1 MGPAAA
7 VIGAVV
13 SVAGQVMAASAQKKA
28 MKKQEESAKVTR
40 ANNVRK
46 DIREWQKQQAS
57 ILVSAGSQG
66 LSFGDS
72 GVMGGMGGMTSN
84 MAQNFGYGSHVYGL
98 NQQAQ
103 DYFGKAQSMK
113 ALSGIG
119 NSLFS
124 MGGGVDGL
132 SQAFPKN

>member
-28 MKKQEESAKVTR
+28 MKKQEESAEVTR

-46 DIREWQKQQAS
+46 DIREWQKQQAA

-66 LSFGDS
+66 VSFGDS
-72 GVMGGMGGMTSN
+72 GVAGGLGAMVSN
-84 MAQNFGYGSHVYGL
+84 VGQNFGYGSQVYGL

-103 DYFGKAQSMK
+103 DYFGKAQSMQ

-119 NSLFS
+119 NSLFK

-132 SQAFPKN
+132 AQAFPKN

>member
-1 MGPAAA
+1 MGPVAA

-13 SVAGQVMAASAQKKA
+13 SVAGQMSAASAQKKA

-72 GVMGGMGGMTSN
+72 GVSGGMGAMTSN
-84 MAQNFGYGSHVYGL
+84 VAQNFGYGSHVYGL

-103 DYFGKAQSMK
+103 DYFGKA
-113 ALSGIG
+113 
-119 NSLFS
+119 
-124 MGGGVDGL
+124 
-132 SQAFPKN
+132 